1 MSDTFTQIY
10 IHLVFSVN
18 ERKPLINSEWEEM
31 LYRYITGIVQKKG
44 QKLIAIN
51 GIQDHIHIFIG
62 LKPECCLS
70 ELVREIKKTSN
81 VFINENR
88 LSKISFSWQEGY
100 GAFSYSKS
108 QIDSV
113 VKYIM
118 KQKEHHKQKT
128 FIEEYVEFLK
138 SFGVVYDEK
147 YL

>member
-1 MSDTFTQIY
+1 MPDTFSQIY
-10 IHLVFSVN
+10 IHLFFSVK
-18 ERKPLINSEWEEM
+18 EREPLINSQWEER

-51 GIQDHIHIFIG
+51 GTQDHIHIFIG

-70 ELVREIKKTSN
+70 ELVREIKKSSN

-88 LSKISFSWQEGY
+88 LSKVSFSWQEGY

-113 VKYIM
+113 VKYIT

-128 FIEEYVEFLK
+128 FMEEYIEFLK
-138 SFGVVYDEK
+138 SFEVVYDEK
-147 YL
+147 